1 MAKESS
7 NRLVLLHADSSP
19 SEKRNQFALL
29 MHQLFVDPKKD
40 ERTGEMVIE
49 RNKVNNQVKHI
60 ATALMVLKRS
70 KLPQKE
76 VFRSFLESTKSCNLQ
91 EEERNKLCKVFD
103 LDDQEAQSFDQFE
116 TPPRKTTPQTRCCSR
131 QEQNLRRNRRS
142 KVEINQNQTAQ
153 IPKMR
158 KSNLLR
164 AK

>member
-29 MHQLFVDPKKD
+29 MHQLFVDPKRD

-116 TPPRKTTPQTRCCSR
+116 TPPRKTTPQTRKGEVLQSAGAIYFD
-131 QEQNLRRNRRS
+131 ES
-142 KVEINQNQTAQ
+142 E
-153 IPKMR
+153 
-158 KSNLLR
+158 S
-164 AK
+164 